1 MGVGAAPE
9 YPYRSHAQEDVGMS
23 IPVEQHQHAEHKR
36 IQKIDED
43 ATMVIVQVGEIAET
57 QRKHTAMLERHT
69 VYHQQHRSDL
79 TGLRRDLEDTRAEMN
94 ARFSA
99 LDDDVAGLKTDVTG
113 LKTDVSALKT
123 DVSQIKDTLGVILSR
138 LPEQPAA

>member
-1 MGVGAAPE
+1 
-9 YPYRSHAQEDVGMS
+9 MS

-43 ATMVIVQVGEIAET
+43 ATTVIVQVGQIAET

-79 TGLRRDLEDTRAEMN
+79 TALRRDLEDTRTEMN
-94 ARFSA
+94 MRFSA
-99 LDDDVAGLKTDVTG
+99 LDDDVAG
-113 LKTDVSALKT
+113 LKT

-138 LPEQPAA
+138 LPEQPAV